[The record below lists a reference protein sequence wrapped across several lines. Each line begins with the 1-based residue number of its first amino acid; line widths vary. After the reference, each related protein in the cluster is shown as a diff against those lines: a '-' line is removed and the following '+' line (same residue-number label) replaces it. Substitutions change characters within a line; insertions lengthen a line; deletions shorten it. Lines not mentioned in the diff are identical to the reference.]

1 MAKLY
6 IPDISMHLTKSEIRQ
21 TEKIKRLNIINSISG
36 VKPAN
41 LIGTISNSGK
51 SNLAI
56 FSSVIHLGS
65 DPSLLGFILRPE
77 GEQPRHTYENIL
89 ETGYYTINQVN
100 KFIAAKSHYTAA
112 KFDREE
118 SEFEK
123 CKLTSEFMHGFQAP
137 FVKES
142 LLKIGMGYLESIPI
156 ERNGTTLVI
165 GEIHHLIVQ
174 DNAINEEGYIDYE
187 ILNSTGIVGL
197 NNYYTLKKDSE
208 YPYPRP
214 TELPDFE

>member
-1 MAKLY
+1 
-6 IPDISMHLTKSEIRQ
+6 MHLTKEDIRQ

-41 LIGTISNSGK
+41 LIGTASSKGNK
-51 SNLAI
+51 NLAI

-65 DPSLLGFILRPE
+65 DPALLGFILRPE

-100 KFIAAKSHYTAA
+100 KSITAQSHYTAA
-112 KFDREE
+112 KFEREE

-123 CKLTSEFMHGFQAP
+123 CQVTPEYLEGFSAP

-142 LLKIGMGYLESIPI
+142 LLKIGMKYLESMPI

-165 GEIHHLIVQ
+165 GEIHHLIVK
-174 DNAINEEGYIDYE
+174 DDAVSEEGYIDYE
-187 ILNSTGIVGL
+187 ILNSIGIVGL
-197 NNYYTLKKDSE
+197 NNYYTLRKEGD
-208 YPYPRP
+208 YPYPR
-214 TELPDFE
+214 TSALPDFRKD

>member
-1 MAKLY
+1 
-6 IPDISMHLTKSEIRQ
+6 MHLTKVEISQ

-41 LIGTISNSGK
+41 LIGTASNDRK

-65 DPSLLGFILRPE
+65 DPALLGFILRPK
-77 GEQPRHTYENIL
+77 GDQPRHTYQNIL
-89 ETGYYTINQVN
+89 ETGYYTINQ
-100 KFIAAKSHYTAA
+100 IHGSITAQSHYTAA
-112 KFDREE
+112 KFDNDV

-123 CKLTSEFMHGFQAP
+123 CKLTEEYSHGFHAP

-142 LLKIGMGYLESIPI
+142 LLKMGMKYLESIPI

-165 GEIHHLIVQ
+165 GEIHHLMVL
-174 DNAINEEGYIDYE
+174 DDAVDSEGYIDYE
-187 ILNSTGIVGL
+187 VLNSAGIVGL
-197 NNYYTLKKDSE
+197 NSYYTLKKSATF
-208 YPYPRP
+208 PYPRT
-214 TELPDFE
+214 TELPPFK

>member
-1 MAKLY
+1 
-6 IPDISMHLTKSEIRQ
+6 MHLTKAAISQ

-41 LIGTISNSGK
+41 LIGTASSTKK

-65 DPSLLGFILRPE
+65 DPALLGFILRPK

-89 ETGYYTINQVN
+89 ETGYYTINQVHEY
-100 KFIAAKSHYTAA
+100 ITAQSHFTAA
-112 KFDREE
+112 KFDKEE

-123 CKLTSEFMHGFQAP
+123 CKLTEEFKFDFHAP

-142 LLKIGMGYLESIPI
+142 LLKIGMKYIESIPI
-156 ERNGTTLVI
+156 EINGTTLVI
-165 GEIHHLIVQ
+165 GEIQHLEVE
-174 DNAINEEGYIDYE
+174 DDAVDEEGYIDYE
-187 ILNSTGIVGL
+187 VLNSAGIVGL
-197 NNYYTLKKDSE
+197 NNYYTLKKSAA

-214 TELPDFE
+214 SGLPNFIK